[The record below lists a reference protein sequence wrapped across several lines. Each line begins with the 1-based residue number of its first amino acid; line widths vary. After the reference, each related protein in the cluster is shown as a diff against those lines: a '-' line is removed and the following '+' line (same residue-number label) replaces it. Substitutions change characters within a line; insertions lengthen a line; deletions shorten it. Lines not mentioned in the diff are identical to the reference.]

1 MELKGNAVAEPYAKQ
16 AALTKVR
23 FLTASPKDKSLEESK
38 GAIIKYQ
45 RLVLILKKKVKN
57 FTLHPKHLRCSQD
70 GLLVA
75 PDGFKWILARLID

>member
-16 AALTKVR
+16 AALSKVR
-23 FLTASPKDKSLEESK
+23 FLTASPKDKSLEEFK

-45 RLVLILKKKVKN
+45 RLVLILKKVKN
-57 FTLHPKHLRCSQD
+57 FTLHPKHLQCSQD
-70 GLLVA
+70 GFLVA